1 MTERNE
7 IVKLAVDTYGG
18 TLHDKYSKD
27 EALDTLREAFIDLNG
42 GSTKLNYKRLR
53 DNPTMFS
60 ILEEILDVLLVEGI
74 QEDNFFQSFVDYRNI
89 KLGDDINFY
98 VDDPSLLVVNEI
110 ASGTQNIRRQ
120 RLNAGQSYTV
130 PTSRK
135 AIKIY
140 EELEL
145 LLAGRIDFNKMI
157 DRVGQSF
164 RVQIG
169 LDIYQAMYDAFN
181 SLPSAFTK
189 NGAYDEEQLVDL
201 VDRVE
206 AVTGR
211 KAIIAGT
218 RAALRKVT
226 QAVVSE
232 SAKEVYNELGYYGVF
247 NGTPMIQITQAIAPG
262 SIASGTY
269 TFALSN
275 NDLFVIASDVKPI
288 KFVTEGESLIVTNN
302 GGGTVNQDLSVEY
315 MFTNKWGV
323 GVVLSTM
330 FGIYRMA

>member
-1 MTERNE
+1 MADRND
-7 IVKLAVDTYGG
+7 IVKLAVDVYKG

-27 EALDTLREAFIDLNG
+27 EALETLRQAFVDLNG
-42 GSTKLNYKRLR
+42 GSTKLNYKKLR
-53 DNPTMFS
+53 DNREMFS
-60 ILEEILDVLLVEGI
+60 ILEEILDIVLVEGI
-74 QEDNFFQSFVDYRNI
+74 QEDNFFQNFVDYRNI
-89 KLGDDINFY
+89 KLGDEINFY
-98 VDDPSLLVVNEI
+98 MEDPSLFIVSEI
-110 ASGTQNIRRQ
+110 ADGTQNIRRQ

-140 EELEL
+140 EELDM

-157 DRVGQSF
+157 DKIGKSF
-164 RVQIG
+164 RAQIG
-169 LDIYQAMYDAFN
+169 LDIYNAMYDAFN
-181 SLPSAFTK
+181 TLPPAFAV
-189 NGAYDEEQLVDL
+189 NGAYDEEQLVEL

-218 RAALRKVT
+218 RVALRKVT

-232 SAKEVYNELGYYGVF
+232 SAKETYNELGYYGVF
-247 NGTPMIQITQAIAPG
+247 NGTPMVKIQQAISPG
-262 SIASGTY
+262 SIASGEY
-269 TFALSN
+269 AFAISN

-288 KFVTEGESLIVTNN
+288 KFVTEGESLIIENTSN
-302 GGGTVNQDLSVEY
+302 GNKNQDLSVEY
-315 MFTNKWGV
+315 MFTNKWGT